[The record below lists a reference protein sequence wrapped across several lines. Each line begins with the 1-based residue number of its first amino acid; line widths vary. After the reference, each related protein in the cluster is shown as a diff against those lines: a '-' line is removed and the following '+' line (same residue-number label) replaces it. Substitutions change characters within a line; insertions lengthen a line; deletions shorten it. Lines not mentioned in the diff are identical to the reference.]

1 MSDAYGEY
9 PVADLALA
17 RRLESAEGR
26 SGVAFVEARARTAP
40 ERGAAWCEVDG
51 ALAMFD
57 GVGSPIT
64 QTFALGLAGPVSPDA
79 LARLE
84 AFFDERGAEPLH
96 EISPLADPS
105 LLFSLLPG
113 RGYRPVELTSVT
125 YQPIRREALAGPGGP
140 PDIRVRPIEP
150 GEAGRW
156 AETAAGGWASEGA
169 ELGAFV
175 RELGEVTASSAGTV
189 SFLAEVGG
197 EAIAAGSLSIRD
209 GVAVLAGAST
219 RPEWRGRGAQGAL
232 LRARLHHAAEAGCD
246 LAMMGALPGSASQR
260 NAERQGFRIAY
271 TRIKWG
277 RGASA

>member
-1 MSDAYGEY
+1 MAESY
-9 PVADLALA
+9 PIADLALA

-26 SGVAFVEARARTAP
+26 AGVAFVEARARCAP
-40 ERGAAWCEVDG
+40 DRGATWREVDG

-64 QTFALGLAGPVSPDA
+64 QTFALGLAGPVGADT
-79 LARLE
+79 LERLE

-96 EISPLADPS
+96 EISPLAEPA
-105 LLFSLLPG
+105 LLFELLPA

-125 YQPIRREALAGPGGP
+125 YQPLGRAALSLPGDP
-140 PDIRVRPIEP
+140 PEVRVRPIEP
-150 GEAGRW
+150 GEERWWAG
-156 AETAAGGWASEGA
+156 TAAAGWASEGA

-175 RELGEVTASSAGTV
+175 RELGEVTASSDGTTSFVAEAG
-189 SFLAEVGG
+189 GQ
-197 EAIAAGSLSIRD
+197 AIAAASLSIRD
-209 GVAVLAGAST
+209 GVALLAGAST

-232 LRARLHHAAEAGCD
+232 LRARLRHAAERGCD

-277 RGASA
+277 RRQGD